1 MKRLILE
8 MGSGA
13 DLYGK
18 DYTKAAIR
26 AFHNAIRHSSITLFS
41 ALNLSHTE
49 MDVIITIGVQEP
61 DCVDIQAL
69 CAEVPRG
76 NPTVNVVFGG
86 QNIASNH
93 NGDTSVIATCAI
105 EAYVPNLADA
115 FKVQ

>member
-41 ALNLSHTE
+41 SLGLSHND
-49 MDVIITIGVQEP
+49 MDVIVTIGVQEP
-61 DCVDIQAL
+61 ECVDIEAL
-69 CAEVPRG
+69 RAEVPRG

-86 QNIASNH
+86 QNISANH
-93 NGDTSVIATCAI
+93 TGDTSVIATCAI
-105 EAYVPNLADA
+105 EAFVPSLADA
-115 FKVQ
+115 FTVQ